1 MNDNNKKNLWKTIA
15 IMATI
20 IAGLVSTVYAFQ
32 VGRISDH
39 EERLRSLEKCIIEN
53 TTTLKNIANNQREIK
68 HLIRELGAK

>member
-32 VGRISDH
+32 VGRIADH
-39 EERLRSLEKCIIEN
+39 EERLRNLEKCIIEN